1 MDNILAA
8 HLHADWSN
16 HSVVAFRNLSSSR
29 RATLARQARIYCNKN
44 PHMASACTF
53 WRNLS
58 ATQVRELAY
67 QIAKGRAD
75 R

>member
-16 HSVVAFRNLSSSR
+16 QSVVAFRNLSSSR
-29 RATLARQARIYCNKN
+29 RAALARQARIFCNKN
-44 PHMASACTF
+44 PHMSSAGTF

-67 QIAKGRAD
+67 QIAKD

>member
-29 RATLARQARIYCNKN
+29 RAALARQARIYCNKN

-67 QIAKGRAD
+67 QIAKGAD

>member
-1 MDNILAA
+1 MDN
-8 HLHADWSN
+8 N
-16 HSVVAFRNLSSSR
+16 NPSVVAFRNLSSSR
-29 RATLARQARIYCNKN
+29 RAALARQARIFCNKN
-44 PHMASACTF
+44 PHMSSAGTF

-67 QIAKGRAD
+67 QIAKD

>member
-1 MDNILAA
+1 MDN
-8 HLHADWSN
+8 N
-16 HSVVAFRNLSSSR
+16 NPSVVAFRNLSSSR

-44 PHMASACTF
+44 PHMASAGTF

-67 QIAKGRAD
+67 QIAKGR
-75 R
+75 RV

>member
-1 MDNILAA
+1 MDN
-8 HLHADWSN
+8 N
-16 HSVVAFRNLSSSR
+16 NPSVVAFRNLSSSR
-29 RATLARQARIYCNKN
+29 RAALARQARIYCNKN

-67 QIAKGRAD
+67 QIAKG
-75 R
+75 

>member
-16 HSVVAFRNLSSSR
+16 HSVVAFRKLSSSR
-29 RATLARQARIYCNKN
+29 RAALARQARIYCNKN